1 MKGDILLLV
10 KGHSLMWPAVLGKQ
24 LPTEMLRGTKPLT
37 QNVDSFSA
45 LVQLLQLCCV
55 MLFSVQLVLQ
65 VQY

>member
-1 MKGDILLLV
+1 
-10 KGHSLMWPAVLGKQ
+10 MWPAVLGKQ
-24 LPTEMLRGTKPLT
+24 PPTEMLQGTKPLT

-45 LVQLLQLCCV
+45 LVQLLLLQLCCV